1 MNKRSDLL
9 MSNYIKWF
17 CEFLGMRYDS
27 KDLLSIWITMKKDIS
42 KDRTTYVQYSMKK
55 DQQQLTIFDI

>member
-1 MNKRSDLL
+1 